1 MPQNE
6 SLWKEQGKKVLFF
19 MTTEEFLSMT
29 GTVLPTHFQRKLLK
43 EGQFVAK
50 SC

>member
-1 MPQNE
+1 MSRCE
-6 SLWKEQGKKVLFF
+6 KSGKKGKKVFF